1 MLQFRMVTKPGSL
14 KTLVLL
20 APGAASFQTLSTN
33 RKRSFHILLMIK
45 NRTSLTSVWKTKSC
59 MLQPKMPLSKRSSHT
74 INLGGPE
81 EQFPLSRKPK
91 TFIKSSFICR
101 SLENTISR
109 VYFEG
114 LCSSLDWTLTSLMSH
129 EALSSFTKYPVIFCT
144 IFK

>member
-1 MLQFRMVTKPGSL
+1 MVTKPGSL

-20 APGAASFQTLSTN
+20 APGAASFQTFSTN
-33 RKRSFHILLMIK
+33 RKRSFHILMMIK
-45 NRTSLTSVWKTKSC
+45 NRTPLTNVSKTKSC
-59 MLQPKMPLSKRSSHT
+59 KLQPKMLLSKQSSHSL
-74 INLGGPE
+74 NLGGQE

-101 SLENTISR
+101 SFENTISR